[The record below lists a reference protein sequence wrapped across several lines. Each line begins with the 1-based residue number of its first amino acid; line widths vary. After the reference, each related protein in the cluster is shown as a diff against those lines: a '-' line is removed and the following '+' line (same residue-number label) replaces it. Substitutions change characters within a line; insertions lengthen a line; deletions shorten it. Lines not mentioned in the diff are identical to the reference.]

1 MNQTRLRPAHLD
13 QDSLGRLRQLEQ
25 EIGSVIIA
33 YQPESPYAALSVE
46 QVARLK
52 ELEQELGLVL
62 LAYNPSQAAPDTQRA

>member
-13 QDSLGRLRQLEQ
+13 QGSLGRLRQLEQ

-33 YQPESPYAALSVE
+33 YQPESPYAALSDD
-46 QVARLK
+46 QVRRIK

-62 LAYNPSQAAPDTQRA
+62 LAYDPREAGAAQA